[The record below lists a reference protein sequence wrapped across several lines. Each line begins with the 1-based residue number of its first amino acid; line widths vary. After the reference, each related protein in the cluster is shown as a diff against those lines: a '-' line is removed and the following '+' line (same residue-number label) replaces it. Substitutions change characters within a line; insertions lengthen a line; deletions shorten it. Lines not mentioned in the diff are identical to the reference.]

1 MIVDSFEGQRE
12 DEDILAVWR
21 QHPWVLTRPAI
32 FVIII
37 LAILIA
43 AGIWYWQS
51 RSIAPTGEST
61 QQSLDNNTTS
71 AIQNDLDNVDTG
83 ADLEKEMNQ
92 QLDADIN
99 SL

>member
-1 MIVDSFEGQRE
+1 MKFKNKKGNAIV
-12 DEDILAVWR
+12 
-21 QHPWVLTRPAI
+21 WV
-32 FVIII
+32 VIII

-51 RSIAPTGEST
+51 RSVTSVNPPA
-61 QQSLDNNTTS
+61 QQSSDLNNDTTS
-71 AIQNDLDNVDTG
+71 AIQSDINSVDTG
-83 ADLEKEMNQ
+83 ADLEKEMDQ